1 MAAPH
6 VAGALALLKAKVPTN
21 SYLANIYQLLGGVD
35 RISALEGKVA
45 SGGLLNLQRSLNS
58 AIQSAPDNDN
68 FANRQTLTGASTT
81 VYGRNVG
88 ATKETGEPNHG
99 NAGGKS
105 VWYSWTAPHSAT
117 VEVTTAK
124 SVTYS
129 GLSWNTLLAVY
140 TGSSVSSLTLIAS
153 NDDSGIGGD
162 GSTTSRLFFN
172 AAAGTT
178 YQIAVDGFNGASGFI
193 KLGID
198 YAYPGDN
205 LATAVK
211 LNGPQIAVEATTLGT
226 TKEAGEPAH
235 AGNPGGRSAW
245 WSWKAPKTGTMV
257 LTTAGSTFDTVL
269 AVYTGSAYPLTLVA
283 SNNDDPS
290 TNLKDDY
297 GGKTSALTFSAVAG
311 TTYKIAVDSLDGA
324 AGSVVLAGGYQSS
337 VSVPD
342 PAAVNPINAVRLN
355 AAGHYTG
362 TLGGQSCLPDDRD
375 SHQPWRSRRRS

>member
-1 MAAPH
+1 M
-6 VAGALALLKAKVPTN
+6 
-21 SYLANIYQLLGGVD
+21 
-35 RISALEGKVA
+35 
-45 SGGLLNLQRSLNS
+45 
-58 AIQSAPDNDN
+58 
-68 FANRQTLTGASTT
+68 TGASTT

-88 ATKETGEPNHG
+88 ATKETGEPNHAG

-178 YQIAVDGFNGASGFI
+178 YQIAVD
-193 KLGID
+193 
-198 YAYPGDN
+198 
-205 LATAVK
+205 
-211 LNGPQIAVEATTLGT
+211 
-226 TKEAGEPAH
+226 
-235 AGNPGGRSAW
+235 
-245 WSWKAPKTGTMV
+245 
-257 LTTAGSTFDTVL
+257 
-269 AVYTGSAYPLTLVA
+269 
-283 SNNDDPS
+283 
-290 TNLKDDY
+290 
-297 GGKTSALTFSAVAG
+297 
-311 TTYKIAVDSLDGA
+311 SLDGA